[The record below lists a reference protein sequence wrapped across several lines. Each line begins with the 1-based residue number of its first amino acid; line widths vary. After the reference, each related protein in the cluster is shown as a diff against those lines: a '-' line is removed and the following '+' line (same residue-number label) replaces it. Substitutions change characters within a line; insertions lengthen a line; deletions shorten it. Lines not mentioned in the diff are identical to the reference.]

1 MPADSQLEAT
11 IAAIDQVHQLDPQA
25 EVCDGQTWPAELLR
39 ATRMTNC
46 LLWLEPQAS
55 VPLQLAVRGQHLR
68 RWQLPRADYPM
79 DRVGYLKWRTEL
91 KNLHAMELGQ
101 IMTQHGYADEDVKRA
116 QSLVKKER
124 FKTDPEAQL
133 LEDTVCLVFLQY
145 ELAGFMQQHPR
156 DKVIDILR
164 KTWPKMSAR
173 AQGIALELPL
183 TESLA
188 ALVGEALST
197 KE

>member
-1 MPADSQLEAT
+1 
-11 IAAIDQVHQLDPQA
+11 
-25 EVCDGQTWPAELLR
+25 
-39 ATRMTNC
+39 MTNC
-46 LLWLEPQAS
+46 LLWLEPTAS
-55 VPLQLAVRGQHLR
+55 IPLQLAVRGQHLR
-68 RWQLPRADYPM
+68 RWQLPRSDYPM

-91 KNLHAMELGQ
+91 KNLHAAELGQ
-101 IMTQHGYADEDVKRA
+101 IMSQHGYAEDVIARA
-116 QSLVKKER
+116 KSLVKKER
-124 FKTDPEAQL
+124 FKTDLEAQL
-133 LEDTVCLVFLQY
+133 LEDVVCLVFLQY

-197 KE
+197 KRNTDPQRTEPPNLIFKLLPPSSILLLTFAIPCLPK